1 MWQGVGSFANV
12 MKCGVVEL
20 MKRNTLMWFGYVERM
35 TGEDFVK
42 KCVSSQVI
50 VREEGHLED
59 GRIE

>member
-1 MWQGVGSFANV
+1 